1 MQIKRETLAQGV
13 DLEEM
18 RQKIKEAAE
27 SRNMGPAQGSNDY
40 GPVFV
45 NPTHDLRIERDAG
58 NWGQYRVMLLHKVQ
72 PKSSLFS
79 KLRRG

>member
-27 SRNMGPAQGSNDY
+27 ARTMGPAQGSNEY

-45 NPTHDLRIERDAG
+45 NPTYDLRIERDAG

-72 PKSSLFS
+72 PKTSLFS